1 MNYETVVAKLQTF
14 FKPGTVHNR
23 NRSRNDIDVFSYWDA
38 LLELSADY
46 PDRRSIYIEYRHL
59 ELYDRDLAL
68 ELINNPD
75 EWLKAATDAISEID
89 LPNNIYMTGVEVRII
104 GLYQDQEV
112 TISKLRNTHLE
123 KFIAIRCSIAKATE
137 VRPAYEVVAFKCMR
151 CGDITYVAQS
161 KDSDL
166 LDEPFAGCENE
177 TCGKKG
183 PFKRVDTES
192 TTYNHQ
198 YLKIQEP
205 LENLRGRQPE
215 FLYVSCT
222 DELAGIRKPGDK
234 VIITGI
240 LKSRIKTK
248 KEGKTRF
255 LDFLFVANSIQLSDK
270 DYESIEITAKDIENI
285 KELSNKTDIKKII
298 VSSVAPSIYGNE
310 NIKEGIALQLFSGNG
325 VDLPDG
331 THKRGDI
338 HILMVGDPGVAK
350 SQLLKFVAG
359 FAPRAVQV
367 SGRSASAAGL
377 TGAAVH
383 DDFDGKW
390 AIEAG
395 ALTMAG
401 EGGIC
406 CVDEMDKMKEHD
418 RGSIHDALEQQYVNV
433 AKAGVFAQLPTG
445 CALLGAA
452 NPKYGRYD
460 KYDSIASQFNLG
472 DALLSR
478 MDLLYVMRDAPDEK
492 NDASLAWHIL
502 DDNYTNP
509 ELIELEML
517 RKYIAYSK
525 THCFPK
531 MTTDAKTCIVNFFVN
546 TRKTAGTVKDTIPIT
561 VRALESAK
569 RLAVANAK
577 MRLSD
582 VVERAD
588 AEAAVTLLLK
598 NLHEVGIDPD
608 TGKLDS
614 AVLESGCSG
623 SQRQKIKTLKDI
635 IKSLCEK
642 GIGTNAARLEDIELE
657 CEKRNVDDPIGLLN
671 KLKTK
676 GDILAIS
683 RDSFRVV

>member
-1 MNYETVVAKLQTF
+1 MNYETVVSRLHKF
-14 FKPGTVHNR
+14 FKPGVVHNK
-23 NRSRNDIDVFSYWDA
+23 NRSRNDMDSFSYWDV
-38 LLELSADY
+38 LLELGIEY
-46 PDRRSIYIEYRHL
+46 PDRKSLDIEYRHI
-59 ELYDRDLAL
+59 ELFDRELAL
-68 ELINNPD
+68 ELINNPT

-89 LPNNIYMTGVEVRII
+89 LPNNIYMTDITVRVI

-112 TISKLRNTHLE
+112 TISKLRNIHLE
-123 KFIAIRCSIAKATE
+123 KFVAIRCSIAKATE
-137 VRPAYEVVAFKCMR
+137 VRPAYEIVAFKCMR
-151 CGDITYVAQS
+151 CGYITKVSQS

-183 PFKRVDTES
+183 PFKRVDEES

-255 LDFLFVANSIQLSDK
+255 LDFLFVANSIQPSDK
-270 DYESIEITAKDIENI
+270 DYESIEITSKDEEKIRALARTGNI
-285 KELSNKTDIKKII
+285 KETII
-298 VSSVAPSIYGNE
+298 SSIAPSIFGNL

-460 KYDSIASQFNLG
+460 KYDSITSQFNLG

-502 DDNYTNP
+502 DDNYTNS
-509 ELIELEML
+509 ELIDLELL
-517 RKYIAYSK
+517 RKYIAYAK

-531 MTTDAKTCIVNFFVN
+531 MTAEAKACIVNFFVN
-546 TRKTAGTVKDTIPIT
+546 TRKTAETVKDTIPIT

-582 VVERAD
+582 VVEKSD

-608 TGKLDS
+608 TGKLDAS
-614 AVLESGCSG
+614 IIESGCSG
-623 SQRQKIKTLKDI
+623 SQRHKIKTLKDI
-635 IKSLCEK
+635 IRSLCDK
-642 GIGTNAARLEDIELE
+642 SMGSNAARLEDIELE
-657 CEKRNVDDPIGLLN
+657 CEKMNIEDPIGLLT
-671 KLKTK
+671 KLKTQ
-676 GDILAIS
+676 GDILAIN